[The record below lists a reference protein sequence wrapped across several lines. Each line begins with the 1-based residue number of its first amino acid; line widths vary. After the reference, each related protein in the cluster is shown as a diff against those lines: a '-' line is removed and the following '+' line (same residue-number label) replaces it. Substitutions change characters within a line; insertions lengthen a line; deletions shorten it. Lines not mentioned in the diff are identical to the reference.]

1 MKAHVHSTFNITHN
15 ASDEVEVRFPR
26 IMHVEADL
34 LNSVGEVGP
43 SQRVV
48 LQDASQTTVHG
59 VSNGVA
65 GSRTQLGPRVNRSHR
80 GVALRHASPTAYCLC
95 DRSKPSEERVTEM
108 PRK

>member
-1 MKAHVHSTFNITHN
+1 MGLSWVVH
-15 ASDEVEVRFPR
+15 E
-26 IMHVEADL
+26 EADL

-43 SQRVV
+43 SQREV
-48 LQDASQTTVHG
+48 LQGASQTTAHG